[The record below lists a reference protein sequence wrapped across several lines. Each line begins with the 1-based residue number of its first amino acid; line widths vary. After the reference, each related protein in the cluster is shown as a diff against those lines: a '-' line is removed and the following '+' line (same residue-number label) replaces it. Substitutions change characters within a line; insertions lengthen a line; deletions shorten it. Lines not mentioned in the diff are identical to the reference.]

1 MANESGLHSFTD
13 DFCTQVTSL
22 WLCTTSS
29 NSCLSVEL
37 AFANQF
43 WPPSSA
49 VLRASSVYTSRCHTS
64 ATVLDNTRVVQP
76 MAACRQSPY
85 LHKPAIIVVM
95 SFSLW
100 HHLLL
105 SWPRP
110 ALRTNVRTL
119 RRDTLPRFIYKDSC
133 PVQDPGSTASLI
145 HLLILINSGS
155 WYHCLAIG
163 IYHWLGE
170 GGCITAVCEVLCCTE
185 ARPGLS
191 VRKWGGTS
199 ASRDENGQM
208 NV

>member
-85 LHKPAIIVVM
+85 LHKPAIVIVT
-95 SFSLW
+95 SLSLWRLTLLRHSQPPFSLW
-100 HHLLL
+100 RHSHCDVIRY
-105 SWPRP
+105 WAGHARCYR
-110 ALRTNVRTL
+110 RTYVM
-119 RRDTLPRFIYKDSC
+119 DTLPCIIYKDGAWQWVAC
-133 PVQDPGSTASLI
+133 WQVALHT
-145 HLLILINSGS
+145 
-155 WYHCLAIG
+155 C
-163 IYHWLGE
+163 
-170 GGCITAVCEVLCCTE
+170 
-185 ARPGLS
+185 R
-191 VRKWGGTS
+191 
-199 ASRDENGQM
+199 
-208 NV
+208 